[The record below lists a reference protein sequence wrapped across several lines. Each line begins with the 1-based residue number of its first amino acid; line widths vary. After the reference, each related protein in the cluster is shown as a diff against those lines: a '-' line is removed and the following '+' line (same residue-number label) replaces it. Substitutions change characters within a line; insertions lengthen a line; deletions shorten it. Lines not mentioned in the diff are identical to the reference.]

1 MMGHIESK
9 SLYEKIKE
17 IDKKNRVKIFKHGD
31 RGKVLDIINHSNIG
45 ICLMKPKN
53 GYQDALPTKMF
64 EYMAA
69 GIPVIASDFPLW
81 LKILQG
87 CDAGLVVDPFDPV
100 KIARNIDS
108 LFLDKREMKRLGQN
122 GRQAALKSYNWESES
137 IKLKGLYEK
146 AKNKP
151 TDQQRNATTEF
162 SKLR

>member
-1 MMGHIESK
+1 MR
-9 SLYEKIKE
+9 YQ
-17 IDKKNRVKIFKHGD
+17 R
-31 RGKVLDIINHSNIG
+31 R
-45 ICLMKPKN
+45 CLSTWQQ
-53 GYQDALPTKMF
+53 GS
-64 EYMAA
+64 
-69 GIPVIASDFPLW
+69 VIASDFPLW

-100 KIARNIDS
+100 KIAKNIDS

-151 TDQQRNATTEF
+151 TDQHRNATTEF